1 MDPIDT
7 TQKNQFYLPPMSPF
21 NGMLSP
27 IDSLIQHTI
36 YTINGLDP
44 QVRKNMLIQ
53 ILQNLNN
60 NDITQDII
68 YEAQNILCLNHEEN
82 YIDSPHE
89 EKNKSVSD
97 EDQNDDDEKFKSISD
112 EEENQN
118 DDDDDDDDDELNNN
132 IEANNIIKPLPITN
146 FTAIM
151 KEQINSNN
159 NDIIETNL
167 EDNFMIGKIT
177 KLVNEK
183 ATITLE
189 DGRVGSFPDKFRYFG
204 ELNDYVKVF
213 IKFENKTK
221 LILNLINKIFKKD
234 EVVEGTIHI
243 SGNITYVNIPGIK
256 RATLPQNYIHNLKTG
271 TKISCKIY
279 ETYNF
284 TKEDKIIGISA
295 KVSFNS
301 TI

>member
-27 IDSLIQHTI
+27 IDSLIQHTM

-60 NDITQDII
+60 NDITQEII
-68 YEAQNILCLNHEEN
+68 YEAENLLCLNHEEN

-112 EEENQN
+112 EEEDQN
-118 DDDDDDDDDELNNN
+118 DDDDDDEL
-132 IEANNIIKPLPITN
+132 IEPNNIIKPLPINN

-151 KEQINSNN
+151 KEQVNSNI
-159 NDIIETNL
+159 DIIETNL

-183 ATITLE
+183 ATITLD
-189 DGRVGSFPDKFRYFG
+189 DGRIGSFPDKFRYFG
-204 ELNDYVKVF
+204 KLNDDVKVF

-256 RATLPQNYIHNLKTG
+256 RATLPQNYMHNLKTG